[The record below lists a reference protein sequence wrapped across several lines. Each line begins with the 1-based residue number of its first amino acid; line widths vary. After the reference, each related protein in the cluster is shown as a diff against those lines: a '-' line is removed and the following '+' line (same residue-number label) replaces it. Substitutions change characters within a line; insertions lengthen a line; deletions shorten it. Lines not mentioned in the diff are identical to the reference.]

1 MAGIIE
7 QAKGAPPQEEAKSA
21 ITPAAVRSQMTIPPD
36 KAGAYERIVAAGKK
50 ILYSEQMQPQID
62 ELIKAPGDM
71 GQKIGQ
77 GVVGLIALLLD
88 QSNGT
93 LPPQLIIP
101 AATELVAEVGDFLK
115 QSGMKVSD
123 ADISEGMASMV
134 ELLMEKAGVS
144 PEQLPELLKQQGG
157 AQPPAAPAAPAAE
170 PPAPMPAEA

>member
-7 QAKGAPPQEEAKSA
+7 KAKGDAKSG
-21 ITPAAVRSQMTIPPD
+21 ITPQAVRSQMNIPAD
-36 KAGAYERIVAAGKK
+36 KAQAYDRIVAAGKK

-62 ELIKAPGDM
+62 ELIKTPGDM
-71 GQKIGQ
+71 GEKIGQ
-77 GVVGLIALLLD
+77 GVVGLMALLLD
-88 QSNGT
+88 KSNGT

-134 ELLMEKAGVS
+134 QLLMETAGVS
-144 PEQLPELLKQQGG
+144 PEQLPELLKQGG
-157 AQPPAAPAAPAAE
+157 AQPAEQPAAAPA
-170 PPAPMPAEA
+170 EA

>member
-7 QAKGAPPQEEAKSA
+7 QAKGAPPEEESKGG

-36 KAGAYERIVAAGKK
+36 KADAYDRIVAAGKK

-62 ELIKAPGDM
+62 ELIQAPGDM
-71 GQKIGQ
+71 GEKIGQ

-134 ELLMEKAGVS
+134 EILMEKAGVS

-157 AQPPAAPAAPAAE
+157 APAAPAAPAAE